1 VGYVEFYDIDSVANA
16 LVMTGTKL
24 LGIPVIVELTESEK
38 NRRAEEAE
46 AEA

>member
-1 VGYVEFYDIDSVANA
+1 VANA

-46 AEA
+46 AEAYVFIFS